1 MAIGRDC
8 GEQAGFAAGL
18 LAGTIGSSDALSER
32 GIAALVRLRGKRRVG
47 GCAGSIISSN
57 VAFRGS
63 TPDPTTAN
71 RAVAGSGVD
80 AFAGRGSLAQTPF
93 LPSQSRASG
102 VVSGGERSGSAANAP
117 ARTRPPCR
125 CLPSCPAFNI
135 WLEPDQHASVAEFEN
150 GAWHIRVPVLVDAH
164 GVAVCETKQLR
175 HTSSVDEIVDVD
187 SLAHSL

>member
-63 TPDPTTAN
+63 TPDPTTAI

-80 AFAGRGSLAQTPF
+80 ALPDGDRSLKHHFSLRKVAPPASCRG
-93 LPSQSRASG
+93 ASDLG
-102 VVSGGERSGSAANAP
+102 QL
-117 ARTRPPCR
+117 RTRRPIVLDRAMASSTLPCWR
-125 CLPSCPAFNI
+125 FANLRPAFRSKKDRQ
-135 WLEPDQHASVAEFEN
+135 LQA
-150 GAWHIRVPVLVDAH
+150 IRRWAVL
-164 GVAVCETKQLR
+164 GSNQ
-175 HTSSVDEIVDVD
+175 
-187 SLAHSL
+187 